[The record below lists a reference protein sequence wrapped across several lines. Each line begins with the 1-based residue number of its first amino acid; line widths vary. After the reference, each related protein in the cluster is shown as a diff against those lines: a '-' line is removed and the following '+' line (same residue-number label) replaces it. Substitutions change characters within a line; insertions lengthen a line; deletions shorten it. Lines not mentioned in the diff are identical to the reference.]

1 MKLPALLCAL
11 ALSLVS
17 LAQTP
22 SSIEAVEYDPNA
34 NRWFVSNGG
43 TTMLYTYDAGENW
56 DYFGSANAT
65 HGMEVV
71 GNYLYAINSN
81 VITCYDLFSGNTVST
96 ETVMGAGFLNG
107 MGSHGNTL
115 VVSDFSTGR
124 IIQVDIT
131 DPFDMVA
138 STLVAST
145 GTTPNGVVIDS
156 DGSRAVVVNW
166 GGNADILGID
176 IESGEVT
183 TLVDGTGLGNCDG
196 VDIDSEGNYYV
207 SSWSPARITK
217 FSPDFSEDEIVVSS
231 GLSSPADISY
241 AMEIDTL
248 AVANSGNNQ
257 VTFHSFAENTDNV
270 NEFKEEIAWVEL
282 NGNTLVFNLNQGGI
296 YELRVYRIN
305 GQIAGFE
312 EVNLLQGTTRIELDR
327 LPKSFSEDGIISV
340 RKNDS
345 PSTQTSFKY
354 FK

>member
-11 ALSLVS
+11 ALSFIS
-17 LAQTP
+17 FAQTP
-22 SSIEAVEYDPNA
+22 SSIEAVEYDSSS

-43 TTMLYTYDAGENW
+43 TTMLFTYDAGENW

-81 VITCYDLFSGNTVST
+81 VITCYDLYSGNTVST
-96 ETVMGAGFLNG
+96 EIVMGAGFLNG

-131 DPFDMVA
+131 DPFEMVA

-145 GTTPNGVVIDS
+145 GTIPNGVVIDT

-166 GGNADILGID
+166 GGNTDILGID
-176 IESGEVT
+176 IASGEVT
-183 TLVDGTGLGNCDG
+183 TLVNGTGLGNCDG
-196 VDIDSEGNYYV
+196 IDVDSDGNYYV

-217 FSPDFSEDEIVVSS
+217 FSPDFSNDEIVVSS
-231 GLSSPADISY
+231 GLSNPADISY
-241 AMEIDTL
+241 AMELDTL

-257 VTFHSFAENTDNV
+257 VTFHSFAENTESV
-270 NEFKEEIAWVEL
+270 KEFTEDQTWVEF
-282 NGNTLVFNLNQGGI
+282 NGETLIFNLNQGGL
-296 YELRVYRIN
+296 YELRAYQIN
-305 GQIAGFE
+305 GQITGFE
-312 EVNLLQGTTRIELDR
+312 EINLLHGTTRVELDR
-327 LPKSFSEDGIISV
+327 LPKSFSDGGIISV
-340 RKNDS
+340 RKHDS
-345 PSTQTSFKY
+345 PSTQQSFKN